1 MTSFEVPVSVPA
13 MALTPTLCENWAEVA
28 EEEVSSQEWLGAQT
42 MLADQCRESSASLPE
57 SGNDSDWEGPDT
69 VGIWWTE
76 MIFSA
81 SKSLGYSNPTTKNHI
96 KAISGCTGISAEG
109 WVFKAGLRF
118 CKQKTLDY
126 DYNKLFLLNCIFGFL
141 DVHQLLPFFLDS
153 RCSSVISQFP
163 HTSAL
168 PDCQKNHGNNP
179 RNLMVVCFT

>member
-1 MTSFEVPVSVPA
+1 

-57 SGNDSDWEGPDT
+57 SCNDSDWEGPDT
-69 VGIWWTE
+69 FGIWWTE

-109 WVFKAGLRF
+109 WIFKAGLRF

-126 DYNKLFLLNCIFGFL
+126 GYNYNKLFYWIVYSVFLMFISCYPFFSIL
-141 DVHQLLPFFLDS
+141 DVHQSSASFPTHQRFLTAKKTMETTQE
-153 RCSSVISQFP
+153 IWW
-163 HTSAL
+163 
-168 PDCQKNHGNNP
+168 
-179 RNLMVVCFT
+179 